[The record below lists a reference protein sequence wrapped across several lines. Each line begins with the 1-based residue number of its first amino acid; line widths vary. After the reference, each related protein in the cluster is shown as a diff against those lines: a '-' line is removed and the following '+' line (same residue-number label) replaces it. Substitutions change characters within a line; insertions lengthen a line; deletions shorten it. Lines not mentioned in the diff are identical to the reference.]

1 MNNGE
6 LQKMKKNRNEVQIIF
21 ELMGEINDGNSQ
33 TSSLLRKVNIPYNK
47 FQELLQQLTGRGM
60 VKVTPDGNKN
70 TIELT
75 EKGREFLEQY
85 KKFSKLMEKSYGLT
99 L

>member
-1 MNNGE
+1 
-6 LQKMKKNRNEVQIIF
+6 MKKNRNEVQIIF
-21 ELMGEINDGNSQ
+21 ELMGEINEGNTQ
-33 TSSLLRKVNIPYNK
+33 TSALLRKVNIPYNK

-60 VKVTPDGNKN
+60 IKVTPDGNKN
-70 TIELT
+70 AIELT

-85 KKFSKLMEKSYGLT
+85 KKFSKMMEKSYGLT